1 MCLTGRLI
9 LLAALMLFPGEAQL
23 WNRDRKLPDGR
34 SQKEAIL
41 KAEYKRNLKD
51 VAELAQLSAEL
62 QTELEENS
70 RHVLS
75 VSSLKKIE
83 RIEALAK
90 DIRKRLKRY

>member
-1 MCLTGRLI
+1 
-9 LLAALMLFPGEAQL
+9 MLFPGEAQL
-23 WNRDRKLPDGR
+23 WHRDRKLPDGR